1 MSHTTEKNTLHKVI
15 QIIGYSVREIIFV
28 VIGILIAVYFN
39 NLNEQAKTKA
49 KEIEILEGVLLDL
62 SLDTAD
68 LNDNITSYKRL
79 ESECDAFFEVVAQS
93 DGYPEDR
100 SVYNI
105 IRWVIDYNTT
115 FQCNDAS
122 YTMAVEEGM
131 SIISNSSLR
140 RDLINLYNKEINN
153 ILFYVNESS
162 FTNSD
167 DFLREQFTP
176 YISYD
181 PVEKVEQLGVEI
193 FTDPHLL
200 YVISIWQ
207 KQTLAKLTM
216 SEKLVRDMENLM
228 ADIEQE
234 LDLIR

>member
-1 MSHTTEKNTLHKVI
+1 MSHSTEKNTLQKVI
-15 QIIGYSVREIIFV
+15 QIIGYSIREIIFV

-39 NLNEQAKTKA
+39 NINEQSKTKA
-49 KEIEILEGVLLDL
+49 KEIEILEGLLLDL
-62 SLDTAD
+62 SLDTVD
-68 LNDNITSYKRL
+68 LNSNIGDYKRL
-79 ESECDAFFEVVAQS
+79 LADSDAFFNAVAQA
-93 DGYPEDR
+93 DGYPDNR
-100 SVYNI
+100 NVFNI

-115 FQCNDAS
+115 FQCHNAA
-122 YTMAVEEGM
+122 YTMALEEGI
-131 SIISNSSLR
+131 SIISNYELR

-153 ILFYVNESS
+153 LLFYVNESS

-181 PVEKVEQLGVEI
+181 PLDKVEQLGIEI

-207 KQTLAKLTM
+207 KQTLAKLQL
-216 SEKLVRDMENLM
+216 SEKLVRDMEGLM

-234 LDLIR
+234 MELIR